1 MRAMAVRLRY
11 LAHDLVVPLGRFVIG
26 RSADCQLSLEDPL
39 VSRRH
44 ARITV
49 EPERVLIEDLASRNG
64 VAVNGEKITGYH
76 QLASGDRI
84 EIGSQALVIE
94 LSSAREAMPT
104 MLADE
109 TGAVSALRRTEL
121 REDEEEPTYIGS
133 RSALQHL
140 VSHPDQ
146 RVNALSFIGG
156 VADKALALGRASE
169 AERILGGSLREI
181 LDKLPA
187 GEPVTAELIE
197 RAGFYA
203 SRLAAAT
210 EDGQWVDY
218 IFALFSAARR
228 LMPARLVDE
237 LYAIARKLR
246 SVDKAKVRRYVAQL
260 GLDIAI
266 EGPTERFLQQRIEGL
281 ERLLALK

>member
-1 MRAMAVRLRY
+1 MAVRLRY
-11 LAHDLVVPLGRFVIG
+11 LAHDLIVPLGRFVIG
-26 RSADCQLSLEDPL
+26 RSTDCQLSLEDPL

-64 VAVNGEKITGYH
+64 VLVNGEKITGLR

-94 LSSAREAMPT
+94 LSWAREAMPT

-109 TGAVSALRRTEL
+109 TSAATVLRRAEL
-121 REDEEEPTYIGS
+121 RDDEEEPTYVGS
-133 RSALQHL
+133 RAALQAS

-146 RVNALSFIGG
+146 RVNALSLIGG
-156 VADKALALGRASE
+156 VADKALALGRISE
-169 AERILGGSLREI
+169 AERILSGSLHEI
-181 LDKLPA
+181 LDKLSA
-187 GEPVTAELIE
+187 GEPAAAELIE

-210 EDGQWVDY
+210 ENGQWVDY
-218 IFALFSAARR
+218 IFALFSTARR

-237 LYAIARKLR
+237 LYAIGRKVH
-246 SVDKAKVRRYVAQL
+246 SVDKSKVRRYVAQI
-260 GLDIAI
+260 GLDIAV
-266 EGPTERFLQQRIEGL
+266 EGPAERFLQQRIEGL